1 MVVESVVAWLI
12 PRKYVGSKI
21 FDTFVKGVRRLLVL
35 EKNGISNILK
45 VSDS

>member
-12 PRKYVGSKI
+12 PRKYAGSKI
-21 FDTFVKGVRRLLVL
+21 FDIFVKGVRRLLVL